1 MNDSEKVNNYSKS
14 LTIIRMIY
22 EPVPGVGGSIRHTV
36 DLYKHIDPYVKI
48 QYLINPVQSDTEIDN
63 SVDDCRILR
72 PYKKSLILTRYLLDF
87 ADIWLFAVK
96 STTYIKKMMMIM
108 NMNQP
113 IIIHVHGLLLGLYMV
128 FLKKITFSQIPII
141 IMVHGG
147 YTKSDHN
154 IGFSYR
160 FENMLM
166 RCIEPSAYVLLND
179 GSDIESMEKR
189 IRRNTPYVVVNH
201 AFDLSEFQKIEI
213 GDAASA
219 FRILF
224 PHRLIEEKAPEI
236 ALAVVKKFI
245 SRIQHEMKIDKPD
258 IEFVFLSPEGY
269 RDEVAKLQL
278 EDYVV
283 YAGFQTPKGMLYQY
297 NKANIVIGTSS
308 SSNMGRGIQEAMT
321 CETPVVTFSSG
332 HMELLIED
340 TVDGYLVRPG
350 DVNGMADILFN
361 LYKNQEGLA
370 NTGRNAR
377 AKIIRE
383 RSWEKRVQIELGV
396 YESLQAN

>member
-1 MNDSEKVNNYSKS
+1 MKDSEKVYNYSKS

-48 QYLINPVQSDTEIDN
+48 QYLINPVQLDSDIDN

-72 PYKKSLILTRYLLDF
+72 PYKRSIILTRYLLYF

-96 STTYIKKMMMIM
+96 STTCIKKMIM

-141 IMVHGG
+141 IMVHGR

-154 IGFSYR
+154 IGFSYKL
-160 FENMLM
+160 ENMLM
-166 RCIEPSAYVLLND
+166 RCIEPSAYILLND
-179 GSDIESMEKR
+179 GTDVEDLEKR
-189 IRRNTPYVVVNH
+189 IRRNTPYVVVYH
-201 AFDLSEFQKIEI
+201 AFDLSEFHKIEI
-213 GDAASA
+213 GDAAST

-224 PHRLIEEKAPEI
+224 PHRLIGVKSPEI
-236 ALAVVKKFI
+236 ALAVVKEFI
-245 SRIQHEMKIDKPD
+245 SRIQHEMRIDKPD
-258 IEFVFLSPEGY
+258 IELVFLSPEGY

-297 NKANIVIGTSS
+297 NKANIVIGTSL

-370 NTGRNAR
+370 NIGRNAR